1 MAKHRRSTPPRRIAL
16 GLTIA
21 KAASV
26 GALLSVTTGAWMSAS
41 QTLEPPRPDL
51 GRADAAVTLVERTMR
66 EHRCSTTGFGASVQP
81 GGALVRSE
89 AGQLRTV
96 TFDEGWAVFTGER
109 PGTLVA
115 VCLDPPKAPR
125 GS

>member
-1 MAKHRRSTPPRRIAL
+1 MAKHRRSAPPRRVAL

-41 QTLEPPRPDL
+41 QTVEPRRPDL
-51 GRADAAVTLVERTMR
+51 GRADAAVTEAERTMR
-66 EHRCSTTGFGASVQP
+66 LHRCSATGFGAAAQP
-81 GGALVRSE
+81 AGAVVRTD
-89 AGQLRTV
+89 AGRLRTV

-115 VCLDPPKAPR
+115 VCLDPPRASPTR
-125 GS
+125 